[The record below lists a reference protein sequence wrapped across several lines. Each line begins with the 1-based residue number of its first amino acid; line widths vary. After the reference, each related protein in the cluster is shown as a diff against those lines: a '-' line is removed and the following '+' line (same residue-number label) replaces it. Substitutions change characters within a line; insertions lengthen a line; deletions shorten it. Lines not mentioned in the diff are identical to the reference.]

1 MGYLSKSPR
10 LKVKTSSS
18 KMKAALLLFGVL
30 VCATMTE
37 ASSVRR
43 AKNHV
48 KAILKRH
55 HTSSTAAPTTTAR
68 DVFDYDY
75 DTGCGDTCDLEF
87 DLAVQTCNQE
97 HLPDGYA
104 WVACAVSFFDPDC
117 SDCLCDYIYTMSGG
131 LSCPSY

>member
-1 MGYLSKSPR
+1 MY
-10 LKVKTSSS
+10 V
-18 KMKAALLLFGVL
+18 LL
-30 VCATMTE
+30 
-37 ASSVRR
+37 
-43 AKNHV
+43 
-48 KAILKRH
+48 
-55 HTSSTAAPTTTAR
+55 AR

-97 HLPDGYA
+97 HFSDGYA

-131 LSCPSY
+131 LSCPSYWTVDNIVSNT